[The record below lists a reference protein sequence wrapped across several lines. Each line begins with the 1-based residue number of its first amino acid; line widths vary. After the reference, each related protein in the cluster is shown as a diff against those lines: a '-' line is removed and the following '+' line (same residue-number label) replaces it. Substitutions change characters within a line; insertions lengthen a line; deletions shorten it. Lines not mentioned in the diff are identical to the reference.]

1 MRLANGLDE
10 FYSRNFNDDEFEY
23 FVDQYGNP
31 TIDYP
36 HVHIIFRNGD
46 VKVIA
51 SQERGDHRWR
61 ARMSDPD
68 DGNLLNRAI
77 REAASHLN
85 W

>member
-10 FYSRNFNDDEFEY
+10 FYSRNFNDDDFEY
-23 FVDQYGNP
+23 FVDRYGYP

-36 HVHIIFRNGD
+36 HVHIIHRNGI
-46 VKVIA
+46 VSVIA
-51 SQERGDHRWR
+51 TQYRGEHVWR
-61 ARMSDPD
+61 VKLNDP

-77 REAASHLN
+77 RDAISRLN